1 MLVLIV
7 TPTHNIENF
16 LNETILSIVSQVGDF
31 DLHYHIQDSQSTDAT
46 LDIINS
52 WEQTLRRD
60 DHPWGQK
67 TISFS
72 WISEPDEGIYDA
84 INRGFSRLMASL
96 PDHSSEDVVMGWI
109 NGDDTFPQGALQTV
123 VQFFKANP
131 AYDWITGVCCLIRED
146 SAYMDIRDSP
156 WGYSRRYLRQ
166 GYYDGRNFDFV
177 QQEGTFWRQHLWEE
191 VGGLNPN
198 LRLAGDWDLWRRFA
212 EHSELVTIRGVLG
225 LHRRRAGQLSGNLGT
240 YQQEIDA
247 YQHQL
252 KPVPQDKA
260 AASSKDYF
268 LAARWNNDDSTWQID
283 KQNIGGAPED
293 DPFWLSAQPKL
304 AAHTD
309 LRLKLAGSIYALKTT
324 LKEILHPIKYVPGVP
339 GSPELPQDNPTPESE
354 N

>member
-7 TPTHNIENF
+7 TPTRNVENF

-46 LDIINS
+46 LDIVNS

-60 DHPWGQK
+60 DHPWGRK
-67 TISFS
+67 SISFS
-72 WISEPDEGIYDA
+72 WISEPDGGIYEA
-84 INRGFSRLMASL
+84 INRGFSRLL
-96 PDHSSEDVVMGWI
+96 SSVSNHPPENVVMTWI

-131 AYDWITGVCCLIRED
+131 AYDWITGVSSLIRED

-177 QQEGTFWRQHLWEE
+177 QQEGTFWRQHLWET

-225 LHRRRAGQLSGNLGT
+225 LHRRRAGQLSSNLET

-252 KPVPQDKA
+252 KPVPQDEV
-260 AASSKDYF
+260 AASGKDYF
-268 LAARWNNDDSTWQID
+268 LAARWNNDDFTWQID
-283 KQNIGGAPED
+283 KQIIGSAAEE
-293 DPFWLSAQPKL
+293 DPFWLSAQPRL

-309 LRLKLAGSIYALKTT
+309 LRLKLANSMYALQIT
-324 LKEILHPIKYVPGVP
+324 LKEILHPIKHVPGASA
-339 GSPELPQDNPTPESE
+339 SPELFQGYPMTESE
-354 N
+354 S